1 LDKYRLEREL
11 RELLKKAEDLEEMA
25 NKEGFE
31 EIEDLLIDYSAP
43 LIELKVKR
51 LLAEYFAVP
60 LPTSLNREVKEAENF
75 QEKPMRD

>member
-11 RELLKKAEDLEEMA
+11 RELLKKAEDLEEIA
-25 NKEGFE
+25 DKEGLE

-51 LLAEYFAVP
+51 LLAEYFNVP
-60 LPTSLNREVKEAENF
+60 LPTSLKRENKEENVN
-75 QEKPMRD
+75 E

>member
-60 LPTSLNREVKEAENF
+60 LPTSLNREAKEAENF